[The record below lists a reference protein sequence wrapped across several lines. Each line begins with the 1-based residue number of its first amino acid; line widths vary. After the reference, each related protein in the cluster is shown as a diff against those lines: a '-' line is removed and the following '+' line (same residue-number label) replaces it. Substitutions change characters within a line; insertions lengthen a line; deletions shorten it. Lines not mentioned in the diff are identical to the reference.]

1 MIALNCS
8 SFIAPVPWRSREGI
22 PGPKYA
28 PRCRMYVL
36 AHAFRLSQITACDIA
51 GDKDIIATPSVPG
64 RSPPNGSKRCMRGL
78 MSLLPRQT
86 LVLSVELSS
95 SPRRRSCRNQ
105 FEAVAEITCSHCNA
119 GLLCIG
125 RSKRIVY
132 SRVRGS
138 MCPCLVIPLSARRVA
153 VWHHRGNLS
162 AIAFRRWQTRNFAK
176 RCRNFGIRPG
186 SCELGS
192 GTSKRGSPSP

>member
-8 SFIAPVPWRSREGI
+8 SFIAPVPWRSRERI
-22 PGPKYA
+22 LGPKYA

-51 GDKDIIATPSVPG
+51 GDGDIIATPSVPG
-64 RSPPNGSKRCMRGL
+64 RSPPNGSERCMRGL

-95 SPRRRSCRNQ
+95 LPRGRSCRNQ

-125 RSKRIVY
+125 RSSGLSIPGFAGPCALASLYRYLQGAWPFGIIEVICPPSPFGAGKREWRNQ
-132 SRVRGS
+132 SS
-138 MCPCLVIPLSARRVA
+138 PLSA
-153 VWHHRGNLS
+153 L
-162 AIAFRRWQTRNFAK
+162 
-176 RCRNFGIRPG
+176 
-186 SCELGS
+186 
-192 GTSKRGSPSP
+192 